1 MLYRLFA
8 FIKFRL
14 SSRNQHGVHSPFVYR
29 FITKCLYAAPHFTRS
44 KSHNILLKTIAYF
57 ELDQVQLVPPNIAV
71 EKEISKY
78 LKGVSFTN
86 TSNELIFIDRLEKE
100 TIDEYIVN
108 NDNIANDTI
117 VFVNKISQTKD
128 THKFWE
134 SIKELKQVKVT
145 LDLFYCGLVFF
156 RKEQVK
162 EHFKIRI

>member
-1 MLYRLFA
+1 MLNRLFA

-14 SSRNQHGVHSPFVYR
+14 SSNNQHGVHSPFVYG
-29 FITKCLYAAPHFTRS
+29 FITKCLYAAPHFTTS

-57 ELDQVQLVPPNIAV
+57 ELVQIQLVPANIAL
-71 EKEISKY
+71 EKKISKY

-86 TSNELIFIDRLEKE
+86 NSNELIFIDRLDKE
-100 TIDEYIVN
+100 TIDEFIIN
-108 NDNIANDTI
+108 NDSIANDAI
-117 VFVNKISQTKD
+117 VFVNEIYQTKD
-128 THKFWE
+128 SHKIWE
-134 SIKELKQVKVT
+134 SIKELNQVKVT